1 MILMTLTD
9 AKSLLVRLT
18 NYQRSLENHLNHL
31 TANFIQLENRWR
43 IFKASSEGDHADQ
56 FRSGWEQTQEHF
68 RTYIAQGQK
77 IKALLGERVDSLSA
91 FNRAEAELEAY
102 SLNSSS
108 PSLGLQFASNDINDP
123 LPLLPEDEND
133 SWREEYG
140 SSFNQDRIEKV
151 PSNLKGLYCIHN
163 TDFSKQYIGKSDDC
177 IKGRLKAHL
186 KGSHNKNLKAL
197 VESGEEVFF
206 YCWQSPDPKYEEAI
220 EIKRLKEVGL
230 LKGQRREKKHLIE
243 YLD

>member
-1 MILMTLTD
+1 M
-9 AKSLLVRLT
+9 K
-18 NYQRSLENHLNHL
+18 
-31 TANFIQLENRWR
+31 NRRR
-43 IFKASSEGDHADQ
+43 IFKASSEGDYADQ
-56 FRSGWEQTQEHF
+56 FRSEWEQTQEHF
-68 RTYIAQGQK
+68 RAYIAQGQK
-77 IKALLGERVDSLSA
+77 IKALLGERIGSLSA
-91 FNRAEAELEAY
+91 FNKAEAELEAY
-102 SLNSSS
+102 SLTSSS
-108 PSLGLQFASNDINDP
+108 PLPRLQFASNDVNDP
-123 LPLLPEDEND
+123 SPLLPEDEND
-133 SWREEYG
+133 SWHEEYG

-163 TDFSKQYIGKSDDC
+163 ADFSKQYIGKSDDC

-220 EIKRLKEVGL
+220 EIKRLKEAGL
-230 LKGQRREKKHLIE
+230 LKEQRREKKPLIK